1 MIDVAAF
8 ERERPWLVGVAYRLL
23 GSAADAEDVVQEAF
37 LRVAAVDDVQTPR
50 AYLTT
55 VVTRLCLDEVRSARR
70 RREGYV
76 GEWLPEPVAT
86 EAPAGDE
93 RAAEAESV
101 SMAFLTML
109 EALSP
114 LERAVFVLHEV
125 FDLTMPEVS
134 VAVGRSDAA
143 CRQLLHRARENLSAR
158 RTRRRRLAPA
168 DAESAVVALMTALS
182 CGDLAGLQALLVEDV
197 RAVSDHGGKASAARR
212 PVAGVDAVARFVLG
226 LTVKHARGGGAA
238 LLAWI
243 NGAVSVVAL
252 EGERVTAVMVP
263 DLVDDAGG
271 ARVAGF
277 YLVRNPDKLAR
288 VDAARRDG
296 TLRAFTPG
304 APRSA

>member
-1 MIDVAAF
+1 MIDAAAF
-8 ERERPWLVGVAYRLL
+8 ERERAWLVGVAYRML

-37 LRVAAVDDVQTPR
+37 LRAAEVEDVRTPR

-114 LERAVFVLHEV
+114 RERAVFVLHEV

-134 VAVGRSDAA
+134 GAVGRSEAA
-143 CRQLLHRARENLSAR
+143 CRQLLHRAREGLRAR
-158 RTRRRRLAPA
+158 RSRRRRLAPA
-168 DAESAVVALMTALS
+168 EAEPAVVALMTALAR
-182 CGDLAGLQALLVEDV
+182 GDLAALQALLAEDV
-197 RAVSDHGGKASAARR
+197 RAVTDHGGKASAARR
-212 PVAGVDAVARFVLG
+212 PVEGAGAVSRFILG
-226 LTVKHARGGGAA
+226 LTAKHARGGGDA
-238 LLAWI
+238 LLAWV

-252 EGERVTAVMVP
+252 EAGRVSALVIP
-263 DLVDDAGG
+263 DLVEASGG
-271 ARVAGF
+271 ARVGGF

-288 VDAARRDG
+288 VEAALRDG
-296 TLRAFTPG
+296 TLRTFS
-304 APRSA
+304 PR